1 MPTIEESVVIDA
13 PQEEIYDYLLDPK
26 HLPEFS
32 GSIINAELEG
42 PGPAQVGSRFR
53 GTTKVLGRAIDW
65 VAEVTEHE
73 RPRRQ
78 SIRSV
83 ESKVDFTGTY
93 TLEPEGAGTRVTYR
107 LETSQGLGGVFG
119 SLADA
124 LVNKT
129 YARQVRAD
137 LATLAE
143 IFTEHRASSTG

>member
-1 MPTIEESVVIDA
+1 MPTIEESIVIAA
-13 PQEEIYDYLLDPK
+13 PPEEVYDYLLDPT

-32 GSIINAELEG
+32 GSITRAEPET
-42 PGPAQVGSRFR
+42 PGPVQVGSRFR
-53 GTTKVLGRAIDW
+53 GTTKVLGRNVEW
-65 VAEVTEHE
+65 VAELTEND

-78 SIRSV
+78 AIKSV
-83 ESKVDFTGTY
+83 ESKIDFSGTY
-93 TLEPEGAGTRVTYR
+93 TLEPEGVGTRVTYR
-107 LETSQGLGGVFG
+107 LETAKGLGGMFG

-143 IFTEHRASSTG
+143 ILTEHRESPAG